1 MTGDNCSARC
11 RTKDHATFGECM
23 RAKSL
28 SIAYCNSAAGKDFT
42 AQKNL
47 DTTLD
52 RYEAAR
58 AEGIQPAGTT
68 TQAVNAA
75 MAASDAHGKAFDAS

>member
-1 MTGDNCSARC
+1 MTGENCSARC
-11 RTKDHATFGECM
+11 RTRDHESFGACM

-47 DTTLD
+47 DASLD
-52 RYEAAR
+52 RYAAAR

-68 TQAVNAA
+68 TESVNAA